1 MDWLIDLSTSI
12 RLTSDIE
19 LEVYLKLKI
28 DSS

>member
-19 LEVYLKLKI
+19 LEIYLKLKI